1 MKFLE
6 EKILKDGVIL
16 PGNVLKVDNF
26 LNHQID
32 TRILKKCADEWY
44 EIFKDLGV
52 TKILTIES
60 SGIAIAAITAEKFD
74 VPLLFAKKLAS
85 SNIGKDFYQTKVVSY
100 THGHEY
106 SVIASK
112 KYIRENDKIL
122 VIDDFLANGSA
133 MKALITLAK
142 LGGAQVVGCGAVIE
156 KVYQNGGNDIRSMGY
171 RVESLA
177 KISSM
182 SDNNIE
188 FC

>member
-6 EKILKDGVIL
+6 EKIRKDGVIL
-16 PGNVLKVDNF
+16 PGNVLKVDSF

-32 TRILKKCADEWY
+32 TELLAKCAEAWY
-44 EIFKDLGV
+44 EIFKDAGI

-60 SGIAIAAITAEKFD
+60 AGIAIASITAQRFN

-85 SNIGKDFYQTKVVSY
+85 GSSGNDYYRSKVVSY

-106 SVIASK
+106 DVVAAK
-112 KYIRENDKIL
+112 KYIDKGDRIL
-122 VIDDFLANGSA
+122 IVDDFLANGSA
-133 MKALITLAK
+133 MKALINLARI
-142 LGGAQVVGCGAVIE
+142 GGATVVGCGAVIE

-171 RVESLA
+171 KVESLA

-182 SDNNIE
+182 SDDDLV